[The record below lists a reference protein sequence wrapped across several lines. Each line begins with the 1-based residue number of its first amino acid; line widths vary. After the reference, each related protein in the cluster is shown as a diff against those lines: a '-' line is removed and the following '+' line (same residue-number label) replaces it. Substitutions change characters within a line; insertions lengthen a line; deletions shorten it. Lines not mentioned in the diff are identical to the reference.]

1 MLYHKDSS
9 VIRMRPTHSNHI
21 WAIDCVHD
29 KLSNGRSYK
38 MLTVLNEYP
47 REALRVVVRPKMTA
61 NGVLD
66 ALHPLL
72 MKHGKPEF
80 IRSDNWPKFIATH
93 PQDWLKR
100 AGIQTLQIYPG
111 CP

>member
-1 MLYHKDSS
+1 
-9 VIRMRPTHSNHI
+9 MRPTHSNHI

-72 MKHGKPEF
+72 MKHSKPEF

-93 PQDWLKR
+93 LQDWLKR

>member
-1 MLYHKDSS
+1 
-9 VIRMRPTHSNHI
+9 
-21 WAIDCVHD
+21 
-29 KLSNGRSYK
+29 

-72 MKHGKPEF
+72 MKHSKPEF

-93 PQDWLKR
+93 LQDWLKR